1 MDIISMFAALVAL
14 SISCPDIISIS
25 DTILSDKK
33 LSPEIKQEIVDVLH
47 QTNPQCELNERSE
60 LAG

>member
-1 MDIISMFAALVAL
+1 MDIISMFAALVAV
-14 SISCPDIISIS
+14 SISCPDIISIK

-47 QTNPQCELNERSE
+47 QANPECELNERSE
-60 LAG
+60 SS